1 MKKFILVFTIIQLLT
16 LDIALPSPE
25 NSSTALQAGI
35 RGRWQTGN
43 LNQLALNPAANL
55 SISQRK
61 FDLDLRGYYQFLRVN
76 GFTAISD
83 FWTSAANRYQP
94 TQRFFPLIAANYG
107 FAKSYKID
115 HSLLL
120 GTGFGVN
127 LYAPTA
133 TSFFRLQFF
142 AGYMNFQ
149 FESREPHTTPALG
162 SAAMLTFP
170 LQERVNISWELHT
183 YYSGKDSQFW
193 GANNQLMIHFKVL
206 KSLSINLNH
215 STIFN
220 KKTVENIKNT
230 NTLLLFGIQH
240 NFIKNNS

>member
-1 MKKFILVFTIIQLLT
+1 MKKFILVFTLIQLLT
-16 LDIALPSPE
+16 LDIALPSPK
-25 NSSTALQAGI
+25 NASMALQVGI

-55 SISQRK
+55 TISQGK

-83 FWTSAANRYQP
+83 LWTSAAYRHQP
-94 TQRFFPLIAANYG
+94 TRRFFPLIAANSG

-120 GTGFGVN
+120 GAGFGVN
-127 LYAPTA
+127 LYNPAP
-133 TSFFRLQFF
+133 TSFFRLHIF
-142 AGYMNFQ
+142 AGYMNFR
-149 FESREPHTTPALG
+149 FETRGPHTTPALG
-162 SAAMLTFP
+162 SAAILTFP
-170 LQERVNISWELHT
+170 LQERINISWELHT
-183 YYSGKDSQFW
+183 YHSGKDSQFW

-220 KKTVENIKNT
+220 RKTVENIKNT
-230 NTLLLFGIQH
+230 NTLLLFGIH
-240 NFIKNNS
+240 YNFIKNNL